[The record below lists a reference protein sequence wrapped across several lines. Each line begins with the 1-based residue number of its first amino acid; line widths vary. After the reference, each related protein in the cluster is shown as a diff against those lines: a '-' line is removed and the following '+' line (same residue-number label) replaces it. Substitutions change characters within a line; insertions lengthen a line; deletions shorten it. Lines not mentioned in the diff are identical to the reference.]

1 MSEVGSAFDFYAGRH
16 AGVPLVLHAFG
27 GDMHIIDTALAKRA
41 ERGHPIRVGMIGAG
55 FMARGIALQIIKS
68 CPGIRLVAIAN
79 RTPARAHR
87 VYEQAGVEGFYVI
100 TGEALH
106 QAIEAGRYSVTNDP
120 FLLTACPDIDVI
132 LEVTGHVASSAK
144 TVVDAIFYKKH
155 VVLMNAELDGTV
167 GPILKRYADL
177 AGTIITNCDGDQPG
191 VLMNLFRFV
200 KGLGVKPVLCGNIK
214 GFHDR
219 YKNPTTQEHFAV
231 KWGQSASMITSFTD
245 GTKVSFEQAL
255 VANATGM
262 RVAQRG
268 MLGPAVPAGT
278 PITDAV
284 KWFPADLLTGDGI
297 VDYVVGATPPP
308 GVFVIGRCDDKAQQ
322 HYLNYYK
329 MGEGPFYVFY
339 TPTHLCHLEV
349 PNTIARAFIF
359 RDAACT
365 PQGKPKVDVIAAA
378 KTDLRQGSVLD
389 DYGHYMTYGLCENA
403 DVVYADRL
411 LPIGLVEGCVLNK
424 DIPKDQVLTYDD
436 VTLPHGRFIDRLRSQ
451 QDKMFFE
458 GK

>member
-1 MSEVGSAFDFYAGRH
+1 
-16 AGVPLVLHAFG
+16 
-27 GDMHIIDTALAKRA
+27 MHIIDTALAKRA
-41 ERGHPIRVGMIGAG
+41 EQGRPIRVGMIGAG

-79 RTPARAHR
+79 RTLARAHQ
-87 VYEQAGVEGFYVI
+87 VYEQAGVQSHEVVTYESLHKAI
-100 TGEALH
+100 TLGT
-106 QAIEAGRYSVTNDP
+106 YSITNDP
-120 FLLTACPDIDVI
+120 YLLTACPDIDVI
-132 LEVTGHVASSAK
+132 IEVTGHVASSAK
-144 TVVDAIFYKKH
+144 TVLNAIFNKKH

-177 AGTIITNCDGDQPG
+177 EGTIITNCDGDQPG
-191 VLMNLFRFV
+191 VIMNLYRFV
-200 KGLGVKPVLCGNIK
+200 KGLGIKPVLCGNIK

-219 YKNPTTQEHFAV
+219 YRNPTTQEVFAV

-245 GTKVSFEQAL
+245 GTKVSFEQAV

-268 MLGPAVPAGT
+268 MLGPVVPAGT

-284 KWFPADLLTGDGI
+284 KWYPQELLSGDGV
-297 VDYVVGATPPP
+297 VDYVVGAAPPP
-308 GVFVIGRCDDKAQQ
+308 GVFVIGRCDDRAQQ

-349 PNTIARAFIF
+349 PNTIARAVLFK
-359 RDAACT
+359 DAACT
-365 PQGKPKVDVIAAA
+365 PLGAPQVDVIAVA
-378 KTDLRQGSVLD
+378 KTDLSQGSVLD

-403 DVVYADRL
+403 VTAHEGGL
-411 LPIGLVEGCVLNK
+411 LPIGLVEGCTLNK
-424 DIPKDQVLTYDD
+424 AIAKDQAITYGD
-436 VTLPHGRFIDRLRSQ
+436 VTLPPGRLVDRLRAQ
-451 QDKMFFE
+451 QNQLFFE